1 MFFDHSS
8 RMFWLISYSSFYSDV
23 AVCQPIISYIFF
35 GRVIIS
41 VLDCSVFPLCLL
53 VLSRLFCRS
62 SAALCSSSTV
72 SLFSFRFCCP
82 FFLPFPNVCWDN
94 STFSRQIVLSFYCG
108 AVFNRLCPPHQ
119 QPSREERLPTSFHQ
133 QNQPYLLR
141 QELFTWW
148 CATTGPGAP
157 TSSDFHSSQ
166 RHKSHSNSLKRYQC
180 NRCHLFL

>member
-119 QPSREERLPTSFHQ
+119 QPSREERSATKSALFALTGALYVMMRNNWSRSTNFFRFSLIPT
-133 QNQPYLLR
+133 P
-141 QELFTWW
+141 QE
-148 CATTGPGAP
+148 
-157 TSSDFHSSQ
+157 
-166 RHKSHSNSLKRYQC
+166 SL
-180 NRCHLFL
+180 